1 MALLRDLLAVTQP
14 GGLVLDPFTGGGTT
28 GMACMAT
35 GRRPLDIK
43 LSPNTTASPLTV
55 SRRPTAT
62 RWPRNRTQSPRQGI
76 TCRGPTLTRVRA

>member
-35 GRRPLDIK
+35 GRRFLDVE
-43 LSPNTTASPLTV
+43 LSPEYHRIAVDRIAAAHRDTL
-55 SRRPTAT
+55 AT
-62 RWPRNRTQSPRQGI
+62 E
-76 TCRGPTLTRVRA
+76 